1 MHVLTVTVQSLFAEV
16 DVACVLVVM
25 NVALKLVV
33 GGVDGVVGDGVADEL
48 WCVESVSVS
57 GCDATAVV
65 VGGTDV
71 LQSIAV
77 DISGDEDTFEDVVI
91 IIVVV
96 FVVIVVVV
104 MEELVVLLEDGID
117 VTAVQKLFCSQLC
130 YKYIIFYKPAGSTQ
144 TMNGSALLESR
155 VFLHLITAV
164 LLNTPDIDRLENT
177 LSLMSAQNRG
187 ISSQP
192 TTP

>member
-71 LQSIAV
+71 L
-77 DISGDEDTFEDVVI
+77 
-91 IIVVV
+91 
-96 FVVIVVVV
+96 
-104 MEELVVLLEDGID
+104 
-117 VTAVQKLFCSQLC
+117 
-130 YKYIIFYKPAGSTQ
+130 
-144 TMNGSALLESR
+144 
-155 VFLHLITAV
+155 
-164 LLNTPDIDRLENT
+164 
-177 LSLMSAQNRG
+177 
-187 ISSQP
+187 
-192 TTP
+192 